1 MFPQIL
7 SDSLLQ
13 QQTKSTIQSLYQ
25 QSLPFVKDGYPRP
38 FTAQRSAVLRCPP
51 PPASDGGR
59 VPADRPL

>member
-13 QQTKSTIQSLYQ
+13 QQTKSIIQSLHQRY
-25 QSLPFVKDGYPRP
+25 LTYVKDGYPQP
-38 FTAQRSAVLRCPP
+38 STAQRSAVLRRPL
-51 PPASDGGR
+51 PPASDGGH